1 MTNLLGMTGEETLGE
16 TLACR
21 RVLLVDDD
29 GALTELLAEFLE
41 LQGIDVVAVS
51 SGEAALEALAREPV
65 PDIVL
70 LDIKMPGISGEEV
83 LRRMKAE
90 PRWARI
96 PVAAMTGL
104 LPGEIHFA
112 ANPDAFLAKP
122 FDMASLSDALI
133 RICRTS

>member
-1 MTNLLGMTGEETLGE
+1 MTNLPGMTGEETLGE

-29 GALTELLAEFLE
+29 AALAELLAEFLE
-41 LQGIDVVAVS
+41 LQGVDVVSVS
-51 SGEAALEALAREPV
+51 SGEAALEALAREPA
-65 PDIVL
+65 PDLVL

-83 LRRMKAE
+83 LRRMKEE

-104 LPGEIHFA
+104 RPGEFHLV

-122 FDMASLSDALI
+122 FDMASLSDAL
-133 RICRTS
+133 RRMCRTS